1 MFQELKVK
9 LLAGQITFNQAL
21 PQALPQLRGKIAD
34 EKLLWLASEL
44 QGYAS
49 AIEFYQTED
58 HNLPPYRIVP
68 GTLRLMTG
76 DGNLV
81 ELKHPYA
88 KRTKIF
94 LSSPISW
101 IEEFASHNQQ
111 GTQSLV
117 EVPELTAF
125 MSQGG
130 GGVVCETTQAELR
143 RIIATFRNQFIDLL
157 DQVEAKSGG

>member
-1 MFQELKVK
+1 MFQELKAK
-9 LLAGQITFNQAL
+9 LLAGQISFNQAL

-44 QGYAS
+44 QGYAN
-49 AIEFYQTED
+49 AIEFYQTEN
-58 HNLPPYRIVP
+58 HNLPAYRIVP
-68 GTLRLMTG
+68 GILRLMTA

-88 KRTKIF
+88 KRDHIF

-101 IEEFASHNQQ
+101 IEEFAGSSEH
-111 GTQSLV
+111 GPQSLV

-125 MSQGG
+125 MSKGG
-130 GGVVCETTQAELR
+130 GGVVCETSQAELR

-157 DQVEAKSGG
+157 DQVEAKTGP